1 MHTWDTLDTLT
12 IQSHDIISITVS
24 HSHPDNMSQ
33 DCCQTIILINVFLNQ
48 SQSVKVSCSLN
59 PSVHQ
64 CLMSGLYPKPS
75 SLDADVSVTV
85 LCISRLTLTDT
96 L

>member
-12 IQSHDIISITVS
+12 MQSHDIISITVS
-24 HSHPDNMSQ
+24 HSHPDNVTQ
-33 DCCQTIILINVFLNQ
+33 DCCQTILMNVFPNQ
-48 SQSVKVSCSLN
+48 SQYVKVSCSLN

-64 CLMSGLYPKPS
+64 CLMSGLYPQPS

-85 LCISRLTLTDT
+85 LCISSLTLTDT
-96 L
+96 D